1 MRTILLT
8 LAYDG
13 SGYCGWQVQP
23 NGNAVQSAVEQALL
37 EYTGETIR
45 VTAAGRTDAGVHAL
59 EQLAS
64 FSTMGEIPAIGFRR
78 GLQTKLP
85 QDLVVRDA
93 VEVPL
98 GFSARYD
105 TVRKTY
111 RYVIQNEPLRT
122 PWLRNYVGWHRTPL
136 NVNAMQA
143 ALDVLVGT
151 HDFRSFESEWPNK
164 ATSVRTIHQARVWRT
179 EGWDGWRRD
188 AEQGCERI
196 GEGESKS
203 DGPDK
208 EFLCQGDSM
217 PGRNDNLSI
226 PGGAPES
233 VLDVPPFVC
242 IDITA
247 DGFLY
252 NMMRAIVG
260 TLIHV
265 GRGTWTSADMRRILK
280 SQNRA
285 EAGETAPAQGL
296 YLLRCE
302 YEIDHQRIA
311 QRLARPASLETAESG
326 EPVRPSE

>member
-1 MRTILLT
+1 MKEWAGEVPAHRGDFAWMKGVFPVNLLASKMRTILLT

-23 NGNAVQSAVEQALL
+23 NGVSVQAAVEQALA

-45 VTAAGRTDAGVHAL
+45 ATAAGRTDAGVHAL
-59 EQLAS
+59 GQLVS
-64 FSTMGEIPAIGFRR
+64 FPVVGDIPPVGFRL

-85 QDLVVRDA
+85 QDIVVKDA
-93 VEVPL
+93 IEVPK

-105 TVRKTY
+105 TIRKTY

-122 PWLRNYVGWHRTPL
+122 PWLRNYVGWHRTLL
-136 NVNAMQA
+136 NVDAMQS
-143 ALDVLVGT
+143 ALDALIGT
-151 HDFRSFESEWPNK
+151 HDYRSFESEWPNK
-164 ATSVRTIHQARVWRT
+164 ATSVRTIHAAKVWRT
-179 EGWDGWRRD
+179 TGWEGWQADGEC
-188 AEQGCERI
+188 A
-196 GEGESKS
+196 KS
-203 DGPDK
+203 EAASRTGRQ
-208 EFLCQGDSM
+208 LTCDSQ
-217 PGRNDNLSI
+217 LSTLN
-226 PGGAPES
+226 PQ
-233 VLDVPPFVC
+233 PFVC

-265 GRGTWTSADMRRILK
+265 GRGTWTAEDMRRILK

-296 YLLRCE
+296 YLMHCE
-302 YEIDHQRIA
+302 YEINPLRIVK
-311 QRLARPASLETAESG
+311 RLARPVPLETPE
-326 EPVRPSE
+326 